1 MPRNKPH
8 RLGTVSS
15 RIVRDGIE
23 IGLGSA
29 PTLILTHDAAKRLAA
44 CLAAAIADARWAR
57 RTRLKEP
64 GNGG

>member
-8 RLGTVSS
+8 RLGNISA

-23 IGLGSA
+23 IGLDNA
-29 PTLILTHDAAKRLAA
+29 PSLTLTHDAAKRLAA
-44 CLAAAIADARWAR
+44 CLAACLADIRWAR
-57 RTRLKEP
+57 RPCIKEP